1 MKKTILFVFAM
12 ILAMNSK
19 ADQIWWGYFSDNDAN
34 SIVYDGYLG
43 WGSATTVD
51 AGVKILKSNPLTNG
65 GTIKS
70 VRFWLGD
77 DISAISSDV
86 TVWIS
91 KNLPSKVSGADY
103 TQTVSKS
110 ALTGRLNEVELTTPY
125 SIGDEDFYIGYSFRI
140 NTGAW
145 PVMGGGKDT
154 DNGWYYRVEE
164 GQWDN
169 LFGQGYGNLAFQILL
184 DGVTLS
190 NYSVTPSDF
199 GTRYVEK
206 GGVTYVPVTI
216 TNYGS
221 EAITSINYTIN
232 NSDEQNISIDALG
245 FNSSTDILIPFNADN
260 DTRKNAKTFTIT
272 KVNGNDNEATVP
284 SSTGALITISE
295 KLTPIPVVEE
305 FTGTWCG
312 WCTVGYDGM
321 EKTKETYGDKVVL
334 IAAHNSDPMEIADYN
349 PVSSRATGYPSSTV
363 NRSMDI
369 YPSIS
374 GLASAVDQS
383 LNNVTVG
390 EIAATASWADEAMTT
405 VKINTETKFVYSED
419 EGNYGIAFVLIEDG
433 MSGSGSEWA
442 QSNYLSGNADY
453 AESNPFWYNSPAK
466 VTDVI
471 FNHVAVAAWDILNGV
486 NGSVSPT
493 IVADEIQQFS
503 FDADIKSK
511 SVIQDKSKLKIAAL
525 LIDRTT
531 GIIVNAAE
539 AVIQDYNATGIN
551 TVQKSSM
558 KDAGRYLLDG
568 RKVST
573 PHSGLNI
580 IKMSDGT
587 IRKEFVK

>member
-1 MKKTILFVFAM
+1 MPT
-12 ILAMNSK
+12 
-19 ADQIWWGYFSDNDAN
+19 
-34 SIVYDGYLG
+34 
-43 WGSATTVD
+43 
-51 AGVKILKSNPLTNG
+51 
-65 GTIKS
+65 
-70 VRFWLGD
+70 
-77 DISAISSDV
+77 
-86 TVWIS
+86 
-91 KNLPSKVSGADY
+91 
-103 TQTVSKS
+103 
-110 ALTGRLNEVELTTPY
+110 TTP
-125 SIGDEDFYIGYSFRI
+125 GRI
-140 NTGAW
+140 
-145 PVMGGGKDT
+145 
-154 DNGWYYRVEE
+154 
-164 GQWDN
+164 
-169 LFGQGYGNLAFQILL
+169 
-184 DGVTLS
+184 
-190 NYSVTPSDF
+190 
-199 GTRYVEK
+199 
-206 GGVTYVPVTI
+206 
-216 TNYGS
+216 
-221 EAITSINYTIN
+221 
-232 NSDEQNISIDALG
+232 
-245 FNSSTDILIPFNADN
+245 
-260 DTRKNAKTFTIT
+260 
-272 KVNGNDNEATVP
+272 NEATVP

-334 IAAHNSDPMEIADYN
+334 IAAHNSDPMEIADYI
-349 PVSSRATGYPSSTV
+349 

-374 GLASAVDQS
+374 GLASAIDQS
-383 LNNVTVG
+383 LNNVTIG